1 MYITNTGYG
10 AFARP
15 EAHITS
21 KKSRFK
27 VYDGKNIYLKDGT
40 NFEIELHN
48 PTSTRYMAK
57 IWINGKLVSKSGIVV
72 PAGDR
77 VFIERFIDENAKFL
91 FKTFEVDNIEETAAA
106 REKNGLVKV
115 EFYPEV
121 FKFNTGSITTITPP
135 VFYDSQVYSSPSGN
149 IIGYSATSY
158 YSSTSFANS
167 SNTFSGPNIRTTGL
181 GKQQLNEA
189 KPDSVETGR
198 VAQGEKSDQKFT
210 NTTGDFYTTPYYTY
224 EIHLFP
230 ESHKA
235 IEANEI
241 RNYCGECGVRIK
253 KSNWKFCPNCGE
265 KL

>member
-10 AFARP
+10 TFARP
-15 EAHITS
+15 EALITS

-27 VYDGKNIYLKDGT
+27 VYDNKNIYLKDGT

-48 PTSTRYMAK
+48 PTATRYMAK

-72 PAGDR
+72 PAGER

-91 FKTFEVDNIEETAAA
+91 FKTFEVDNVEETAAA
-106 REKNGLVKV
+106 RDKNGLVKV

-135 VFYDSQVYSSPSGN
+135 VFYDTYTYKNPNGT
-149 IIGYSATSY
+149 IIGQGTTSF
-158 YSSTSFANS
+158 YSSTSFSNS
-167 SNTFSGPNIRTTGL
+167 SNTFAGPNLRS
-181 GKQQLNEA
+181 A
-189 KPDSVETGR
+189 KSLITEDSVETGR

-224 EIHLFP
+224 EIHLLP